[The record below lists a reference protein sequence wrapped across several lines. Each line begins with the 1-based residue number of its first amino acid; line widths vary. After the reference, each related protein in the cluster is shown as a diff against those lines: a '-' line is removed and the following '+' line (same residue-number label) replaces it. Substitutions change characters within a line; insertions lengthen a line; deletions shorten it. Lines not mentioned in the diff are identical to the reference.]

1 MSEAAFEPAG
11 FMGSQ
16 IFGLPV
22 NRETLFSNHKDVYKK
37 RIEKRQRKLIVKVSF
52 LKPFLKRGEQII
64 LITTGYSPLAS
75 AAQYLT
81 GFLFVY
87 LKRSLFV
94 FTNYRIIH
102 VPTTASYGYKN
113 SLAQVA
119 YAGCRSIVLKRGN
132 LTAQFA
138 GAGKKIEKF
147 AAIAVFERKKIR
159 ALLKTKLPLSGTKVQ
174 SAGRIHLC
182 PRCTADLVEGKYA
195 CEKCRLKFKSKV
207 VAAIS
212 SIIFPGGGYFYI
224 RQYLLGF
231 LDALVELVLLA
242 FIVYMVKDFSR
253 QIPVSPFHWAMIPL
267 FIYIKIAA
275 LVHSNHFVTEFIPK
289 SRTIKPRKI
298 SGPGKTRQLEPQKSN
313 RNPPRPPQG

>member
-1 MSEAAFEPAG
+1 MAEAAFEPAG

-22 NRETLFSNHKDVYKK
+22 NRETLFSNHKNVYRK
-37 RIEKRQRKLIVKVSF
+37 RIEKRQRKLIVKISF
-52 LKPFLKRGEQII
+52 LKPFLKSGEQII

-102 VPTTASYGYKN
+102 VPTTSSYGYKN
-113 SLAQVA
+113 SIAQVA
-119 YAGCRSIVLKRGN
+119 YAGCQSIELKRGN
-132 LTAQFA
+132 LIAQFA
-138 GAGKKIEKF
+138 GAGKKIVKF
-147 AAIAVFERKKIR
+147 AAIALPERKKIR
-159 ALLKTKLPLSGTKVQ
+159 ALLKTKLPHAGTKVQ
-174 SAGRIHLC
+174 LAGRIHLC
-182 PRCTADLVEGKYA
+182 PRCTGELVEGKYV

-224 RQYLLGF
+224 RHYLLGF

-242 FIVYMVKDFSR
+242 LIVYTANDIR
-253 QIPVSPFHWAMIPL
+253 RHIPVSPFHLTMIPL
-267 FIYIKIAA
+267 FIYIKIAT
-275 LVHSNHFVTEFIPK
+275 LVHSNHFINEFIPK
-289 SRTIKPRKI
+289 SRNIKPRKI
-298 SGPGKTRQLEPQKSN
+298 SGQ
-313 RNPPRPPQG
+313 